1 MSTTTPLRNSS
12 SRRDHSRVTATT
24 GANRSARVVQLLG
37 LVVVLVYLIPVY
49 WMVSTS
55 LKRSSDVFA
64 VPPSLWPDPA
74 TTQAYQDAVLGN
86 AAVLQGI
93 RSSLIITVPTLTL
106 TLALAVPAA
115 YGLARLRTRITGAVL
130 LLMLLAQMLPTI
142 SLALPLFGIF
152 SEWGLV
158 DTYTGLII
166 ANTSL
171 ALPFA
176 IIMLRP
182 YMLAIP
188 QDLIDAG
195 LIDGCTG
202 FRAFRSI
209 GVPLVRPG
217 LIMVATLTFVSTW
230 GEFVFGLTLATS
242 DDTQPITVV
251 LNRFI
256 AQFGTQW
263 TNLMAVSTVIAA
275 PIILAFILLQRYVV
289 AGISDGAIKD

>member
-1 MSTTTPLRNSS
+1 MTRTRTR
-12 SRRDHSRVTATT
+12 AI
-24 GANRSARVVQLLG
+24 QLVG
-37 LVVVLVYLIPVY
+37 LVVVLIYLVPVY
-49 WMVSTS
+49 WMVATS
-55 LKRSSDVFA
+55 LKRSEDVFA
-64 VPPSLWPDPA
+64 VPPSLLPDPA
-74 TTQAYQDAVLGN
+74 TTQAYRDAVVGN

-93 RSSLIITVPTLTL
+93 QSSITITVPTLVL
-106 TLALAVPAA
+106 TLLLAVPAA
-115 YGLARLRTRITGAVL
+115 YGLARLRTRTAGAVL
-130 LLMLLAQMLPTI
+130 LLMLAAQMLPTI

-158 DTYTGLII
+158 DTYAGLVI

-176 IIMLRP
+176 VVMLRP
-182 YMLAIP
+182 YMLSIP
-188 QDLIDAG
+188 QDLLDAG

-217 LIMVATLTFVSTW
+217 LIMVGTLTFVSTW

-242 DDTQPITVV
+242 DDTQPVTVV

-263 TNLMAVSTVIAA
+263 TNLMAVSTVIAL
-275 PIILAFILLQRYVV
+275 PIVVAFVVLQRYVV
-289 AGISDGAIKD
+289 AGISDGAVKD